1 MIELPEA
8 VTIAGQ
14 INAALSGKRI
24 VEGNRGTSPHKFA
37 FYTRTAEDYEA
48 ILPGKTILSAES
60 NGSLILVRLDP
71 GYTLVL
77 GSGGERILYH
87 RRLTDLPAKHQLSLV
102 FDDGSALS
110 VSIQGWG
117 FVQLLEKE
125 EIGGHA
131 YINSTKP
138 SPLSK
143 AFTSAY
149 FEALFSELEPGD
161 PRSVKYFL
169 ISNPGLL
176 GFGNGCLQD
185 ILWNAGIH
193 PRRRAAGLTGPER
206 QALYGSIR
214 STLAQMVA
222 AGGRDGDLDLF
233 GCPGGYK
240 RILHSKTAG
249 LPCPTCGE
257 LIQKEAYLGGTV
269 YFCPKCQVLEI

>member
-60 NGSLILVRLDP
+60 NGSLILVHLDS

-87 RRLTDLPAKHQLSLV
+87 RRLTDLPAKRQLSLV

-117 FVQLLEKE
+117 FVQLLETE
-125 EIGGHA
+125 EIARHA

-138 SPLSK
+138 SPLSG
-143 AFTSAY
+143 AFTGGY

-169 ISNPGLL
+169 ISKPAVL

-185 ILWNAGIH
+185 TLWNAGIH
-193 PRRRAAGLTGPER
+193 PRRHAVSLMVAER
-206 QALYGSIR
+206 EALYGAIR
-214 STLAQMVA
+214 STLAQITS

-249 LPCPTCGE
+249 QPCPACGE
-257 LIQKEAYLGGTV
+257 PIEKEAYLGGAV
-269 YFCPKCQVLEI
+269 YFCPKCQVL